1 MNNAAG
7 KINYSE
13 AELFYKSPYALVDY
27 TSVQSFTLIKSCIE
41 LFAYYGAEELTPGDI
56 KEFFTKLQLTQKK
69 NGRVFVP
76 SEKKI
81 EGVLDCCLD
90 GTENV
95 LSLSDGVYH
104 IVSWNTDGYRFELA
118 AIKNKE

>member
-1 MNNAAG
+1 MNNAAE
-7 KINYSE
+7 KINYTE

-41 LFAYYGAEELTPGDI
+41 LFAYYGAEKFTASDI
-56 KEFFTKLQLTQKK
+56 KEFFTRLQLTQKK
-69 NGRVFVP
+69 NGRVFIP

-90 GTENV
+90 GNGNT
-95 LSLSDGVYH
+95 LSRSDGMYH
-104 IVSWNTDGYRFELA
+104 IVHWNTDGYRFELNS
-118 AIKNKE
+118 IKNRT